1 MGFSM
6 IPGSCFRFSGNFS
19 YFTSKKEHLPN
30 MIDLIEDGIKCSS
43 AKPVD
48 LMFVVDGS
56 RSVGNAAFKQGL
68 DWVKTVT
75 KEIFN
80 DRTGRA
86 GLIQYSNIYSTT
98 IEVPLKDYD
107 RNYFNK
113 QIDGIGYQRGGA
125 TYTAN
130 ALSYTFNELDKSG
143 NLGKS
148 TIASVVI
155 VITDGQ
161 SSDPANLE
169 ANAKRLT
176 DKEVYVFAV
185 GVGGRVVE
193 SELRTIA
200 QYNNKRVFTV
210 GDYVTLNNIL
220 RELST
225 AVTEI
230 SLEGSSTSKMVGN
243 KLKLAQLGFSSATG
257 NNKV

>member
-30 MIDLIEDGIKCSS
+30 MIYLIEDGIKCSS

-56 RSVGNAAFKQGL
+56 GSVGDAAFKQGL

-80 DRTGRA
+80 GRTGRA
-86 GLIQYSNIYSTT
+86 GLIQYSSIYATT

-113 QIDGIGYQRGGA
+113 QIDGILYDRGA

-130 ALSYTFNELDKSG
+130 ALNYTFNELDKSG

-155 VITDGQ
+155 VITDGKTQ
-161 SSDPANLE
+161 DRDSLG

-185 GVGGRVVE
+185 GVGGSVDE

-200 QYNNKRVFTV
+200 QGNNKRVFTV
-210 GDYVTLNNIL
+210 GDYVKLNDIL
-220 RELST
+220 RQLST

-230 SLEGSSTSKMVGN
+230 SPEGSITSKMVGN
-243 KLKLAQLGFSSATG
+243 ELRLAQLGFSSATG